1 MLTLDDL
8 LHPIT
13 PAQFLADYDDR
24 KPLHIPAGDDRRK
37 REVLRWADFN
47 AMLDRT
53 TSWTPNTLR
62 LMMNHQ
68 AVPPEQYCSPLQ
80 TMEGTALRP
89 APGKVEMLLATG
101 ASLVANDVMYLHP
114 PLAAITAALGEA
126 FGAKVGANVYCSFQ
140 GVQAFGTHYDNHDVF
155 VIHTEGEK
163 VWNLYQGRAANPVD
177 QLPDDAETRRYFE
190 QTRGPVIQKVTMRP
204 GDVLY
209 LPRGWYHDALAQD
222 GGSLHVT
229 FSVSPLYG
237 RILLKLLDNA
247 AMQNTA
253 FRAYLPPASRDG
265 GAALGQRLKEL
276 GQMLSALAA
285 SPAFLDEVAMT
296 QTQLVA
302 RPSGFSL
309 PERKP
314 LTMYRI
320 TGRPF
325 PRASTGV
332 QVVYEW
338 MQYERQFA
346 TEDAVARFDF
356 VSETDVRAGVDAALA
371 AGALQKV

>member
-1 MLTLDDL
+1 MITLDDL

-13 PAQFLADYDDR
+13 PAQFFADYDDR

-53 TSWTPNTLR
+53 TTWSSNTLR
-62 LMMNHQ
+62 LVKNHQ
-68 AVPPEQYCSPLQ
+68 AVPPEDYCAPMQ
-80 TMEGTALRP
+80 TMDGHVLRP
-89 APGKVEMLLATG
+89 VAGKVEMMLSTG
-101 ASLVANDVMYLHP
+101 ASLVANDVMYLHA
-114 PLAAITAALGEA
+114 PLTAITAALGEA
-126 FGAKVGANVYCSFQ
+126 FGARIGANIYCSFQ

-163 VWNLYQGRAANPVD
+163 EWNLYQGRAANPVD
-177 QLPDDAETRRYFE
+177 LLPDDAETRRYFE
-190 QTRGPVIQKVTMRP
+190 QTRGPVLQKVTMRP

-209 LPRGWYHDALAQD
+209 LPRGWYHDALARD

-265 GAALGQRLKEL
+265 GAALGARLKEL
-276 GQMLSALAA
+276 GQLLADITA
-285 SPAFLDEVAMT
+285 SPAFRDEIAMT

-302 RPSGFSL
+302 RRSGFTL

-314 LTMYRI
+314 VTTYRT
-320 TGRPF
+320 TGRGF
-325 PRASTGV
+325 PRASIAVGV
-332 QVVYEW
+332 AYEW
-338 MQYERQFA
+338 MQHERQFSL
-346 TEDAVARFDF
+346 EDAIARFDF
-356 VSETDVRAGVDAALA
+356 VSEADIRAGVEAAVA
-371 AGALQKV
+371 AGAIQQV

>member
-1 MLTLDDL
+1 MITLDDL

-47 AMLDRT
+47 AMLDRST
-53 TSWTPNTLR
+53 VWSPNTLR
-62 LMMNHQ
+62 VVMNHQ
-68 AVPPEQYCSPLQ
+68 ALPPEQYCIPMQ
-80 TMEGTALRP
+80 TMDGTALRP
-89 APGKVEMLLATG
+89 SPGKIETLLATG

-114 PLAAITAALGEA
+114 PLTAITAALGEA
-126 FGAKVGANVYCSFQ
+126 FGAQIGANVYCSFQ

-163 VWNLYQGRAANPVD
+163 VWNLYTTRADTPVD
-177 QLPDDAETRRYFE
+177 HMPDNANTRRHFE
-190 QTRGPVIQKVTMRP
+190 QTRGRILQTVTMRP

-247 AMQNTA
+247 AMQISD

-265 GAALGQRLKEL
+265 GKALAARLKSLGQL
-276 GQMLSALAA
+276 LSDISA

-296 QTQLVA
+296 QTRLVA
-302 RPSGFSL
+302 RPSSFSL

-314 LTMYRI
+314 TTLFSV
-320 TGRPF
+320 TGHPF

-332 QVVYEW
+332 QVAYDW
-338 MQYERQFA
+338 MRFERQFSI
-346 TEDAVARFDF
+346 EDAVARFDF
-356 VSETDVRAGVDAALA
+356 VSEADIRAGVEAAVA
-371 AGALQKV
+371 AGAVQKA

>member
-1 MLTLDDL
+1 MFTLDDL

-13 PAQFLADYDDR
+13 PAQFFADYDDR
-24 KPLHIPAGDDRRK
+24 KPLHVPAGDDRRK
-37 REVLRWADFN
+37 RDVLRWADFN
-47 AMLDRT
+47 GMLDQT

-62 LMMNHQ
+62 LVMNHQ
-68 AVPPEQYCSPLQ
+68 AVPPEQYCTLMQ
-80 TMEGTALRP
+80 TMDGSILRP
-89 APGKVEMLLATG
+89 SPAKVEVLLATG
-101 ASLVANDVMYLHP
+101 ASLVANDVMYMHP
-114 PLAAITAALGEA
+114 PLTAVTAALGET
-126 FGAKVGANVYCSFQ
+126 FGARIGANVYCSFQ
-140 GVQAFGTHYDNHDVF
+140 DVQAFGTHYDNHDVF

-163 VWNLYQGRAANPVD
+163 VWNLYQARADNPIDV
-177 QLPDDAETRRYFE
+177 LPDDAGTRRYFE
-190 QTRGPVIQKVTMRP
+190 QTRGPILQKVTMRP

-247 AMQNTA
+247 AMQSPA

-265 GAALGQRLKEL
+265 GRALGARLKEL
-276 GQMLSALAA
+276 GQFLADLSAT
-285 SPAFLDEVAMT
+285 PAFLDEVAMT

-302 RPSGFSL
+302 RPSGFAL

-314 LTMYRI
+314 VTRYRT
-320 TGRPF
+320 TGVAF

-332 QVVYEW
+332 EVAYEW
-338 MQYERQFA
+338 IQYEQQFVV
-346 TEDAVARFDF
+346 EDAIARFDF
-356 VSETDVRAGVDAALA
+356 ISEADIRAGVEAAVA
-371 AGALQKV
+371 AGALRKV

>member
-24 KPLHIPAGDDRRK
+24 KPLYIPAGDDRRK

-47 AMLDRT
+47 GLLNQT

-62 LMMNHQ
+62 LVMNHQ
-68 AVPPEQYCSPLQ
+68 ALPPERYCNLLQ
-80 TMEGTALRP
+80 TMDGAVLRP
-89 APGKVEMLLATG
+89 SPAKMEALLATG
-101 ASLVANDVMYLHP
+101 ASLVANDVMYLHA
-114 PLAAITAALGEA
+114 PLTAITAALGQA
-126 FGAKVGANVYCSFQ
+126 FGAKVGANVYCSFE
-140 GVQAFGTHYDNHDVF
+140 GVQAFGTHFDNHDVF

-163 VWNLYQGRAANPVD
+163 VWNLYQTRADNPVD
-177 QLPDDAETRRYFE
+177 LMPDTADTRRYFE
-190 QTRGPVIQKVTMRP
+190 QTRGPVLQRVTMRP

-247 AMQNTA
+247 AMQDPA
-253 FRAYLPPASRDG
+253 FRAYLPPAGRDG
-265 GAALGQRLKEL
+265 GAALGARLKAL
-276 GQMLSALAA
+276 GQLLADLSA
-285 SPAFLDEVAMT
+285 SPAFREEVAMA

-302 RPSGFSL
+302 RPAGFTL

-314 LTMYRI
+314 MTRYRVA
-320 TGRPF
+320 GFVF
-325 PRASTGV
+325 PRAAPGV
-332 QVVYEW
+332 QVAYDW
-338 MQYERQFA
+338 MMQAREFA
-346 TEDAVARFDF
+346 IEDAIAQIDF
-356 VSETDVRAGVDAALA
+356 VSEADIRAGVQAAVA
-371 AGALQKV
+371 TGALKAI

>member
-1 MLTLDDL
+1 MRSFEDL

-13 PAQFLADYDDR
+13 PAQFLAEYDGR
-24 KPLHIPAGDDRRK
+24 KPLYIPAADDRRK

-47 AMLDRT
+47 GMLDQT

-62 LMMNHQ
+62 LVMNHQ
-68 AVPPEQYCSPLQ
+68 ALPPERYCLLMQ
-80 TMEGTALRP
+80 TMDGSMLRP
-89 APGKVEMLLATG
+89 SPAKVEALLSTG
-101 ASLVANDVMYLHP
+101 ASLVANEVMYMHP
-114 PLAAITAALGEA
+114 PLTAITAALGET
-126 FGAKVGANVYCSFQ
+126 FGARVGANVYCSFQ

-163 VWNLYQGRAANPVD
+163 VWNLYQARADNPVD
-177 QLPDDAETRRYFE
+177 LMPDTAETRRYFE
-190 QTRGPVIQKVTMRP
+190 QTRGPVLQQITMRP

-209 LPRGWYHDALAQD
+209 LPRGWYHDALARD

-247 AMQNTA
+247 AMQSSA

-265 GAALGQRLKEL
+265 GAALAARLKAL
-276 GQMLSALAA
+276 GQLLSDL
-285 SPAFLDEVAMT
+285 SSSRAFLDEVAMT
-296 QTQLVA
+296 QTRQVA
-302 RPSGFSL
+302 RPSAFSL
-309 PERKP
+309 PERKT
-314 LTMYRI
+314 LTRYRVVG
-320 TGRPF
+320 TGF

-332 QVVYEW
+332 EVAYDW
-338 MQYERQFA
+338 MRQMIEF
-346 TEDAVARFDF
+346 TVEDAIGQFDF
-356 VSETDVRAGVDAALA
+356 VSEADIRGAVEAALA

>member
-1 MLTLDDL
+1 MFTLDDL

-13 PAQFLADYDDR
+13 PAQFFADYDDR
-24 KPLHIPAGDDRRK
+24 KPLHVPAGDDRRK
-37 REVLRWADFN
+37 RQVLAWADFN

-53 TSWTPNTLR
+53 TNWSANTLR

-68 AVPPEQYCSPLQ
+68 AVPPEQYCTTLT
-80 TMEGTALRP
+80 TMEGAIPRP
-89 APGKVEMLLATG
+89 VPAKVEMLLATG

-114 PLAAITAALGEA
+114 PLTAITAALGEA
-126 FGAKVGANVYCSFQ
+126 FGARVGANVYCSFQ

-177 QLPDDAETRRYFE
+177 PLPDNAETRRYFE
-190 QTRGPVIQKVTMRP
+190 QTRGPVIQKVVMKP

-229 FSVSPLYG
+229 FSVAPLYG

-265 GAALGQRLKEL
+265 GAALGRRLKEL
-276 GQMLSALAA
+276 GELLAALSA

-314 LTMYRI
+314 VTLCRI

-332 QVVYEW
+332 QVSYEW
-338 MQYERQFA
+338 MQFERQFA
-346 TEDAVARFDF
+346 VEDAVARFDF
-356 VSETDVRAGVDAALA
+356 VSEADIRAGVEAALA
-371 AGALQKV
+371 AGALQRV

>member
-1 MLTLDDL
+1 MITLDDL

-13 PAQFLADYDDR
+13 PAQFFADYDDR

-53 TSWTPNTLR
+53 TTWSSNTLR
-62 LMMNHQ
+62 LVKNHQ
-68 AVPPEQYCSPLQ
+68 ALPPEDYCAPMH
-80 TMEGTALRP
+80 TMEGNILRP
-89 APGKVEMLLATG
+89 VAAKVEMLLSTG
-101 ASLVANDVMYLHP
+101 ASLVANDVMHLHP
-114 PLAAITAALGEA
+114 PLTAITAALGEA
-126 FGAKVGANVYCSFQ
+126 FGAKIGANIYCSFQ

-163 VWNLYQGRAANPVD
+163 EWNLYQGRAANPVD
-177 QLPDDAETRRYFE
+177 LLPDDAETRRYFE
-190 QTRGPVIQKVTMRP
+190 QTRGPILQKVTMCP

-265 GAALGQRLKEL
+265 GAALGARLKEL
-276 GQMLSALAA
+276 GQLLADIAA
-285 SPAFLDEVAMT
+285 SAAFRDEIAMT

-302 RPSGFSL
+302 RPSGFTL

-314 LTMYRI
+314 VTNYRT
-320 TGRPF
+320 TGRAF
-325 PRASTGV
+325 PRASIAVGV
-332 QVVYEW
+332 AYEW
-338 MQYERQFA
+338 MQYERQFSL
-346 TEDAVARFDF
+346 EDAIARFDF
-356 VSETDVRAGVDAALA
+356 VSETDIRAGVEAAVA
-371 AGALQKV
+371 AGAIQQV